1 MHEFLFLS
9 HGSLLDVYC
18 LRDVKLRAI
27 LRAPPVVSGPHSGL
41 CANQF
46 HGGAGDSLV
55 RPNPFVLL
63 ARRVYRGPDSLRAIG
78 QFFPAIAPAMLKFDL
93 VADSEGM
100 IPCRF
105 LGVIWPFFVRL
116 ARRRREDRRPAELQ
130 EAFEPVEAF
139 LVLSEL
145 FKFGHKKKGE
155 PCAIANVPTAS
166 PPGRGKSWCSAA

>member
-1 MHEFLFLS
+1 MSSYH
-9 HGSLLDVYC
+9 
-18 LRDVKLRAI
+18 
-27 LRAPPVVSGPHSGL
+27 
-41 CANQF
+41 
-46 HGGAGDSLV
+46 LV

-155 PCAIANVPTAS
+155 PDARAQRPRLSVFDGSPAS
-166 PPGRGKSWCSAA
+166 VSTECSAGSWLILGVIFYSEISNDLYVLELLQVIYRVYYIYV

>member
-1 MHEFLFLS
+1 MVCFVCSLFQFFTS
-9 HGSLLDVYC
+9 
-18 LRDVKLRAI
+18 
-27 LRAPPVVSGPHSGL
+27 VSRIIPG
-41 CANQF
+41 
-46 HGGAGDSLV
+46 V

-155 PCAIANVPTAS
+155 PDAIANVPTAS
-166 PPGRGKSWCSAA
+166 PPGRGKSWC